1 MLVVE
6 KAPEHGDQ
14 CIEDRYPSIEW
25 QFGYLGCR
33 ELSIRVA
40 KFYDSRIVV
49 CGILVCKH
57 AVVTCLLDLVFDRLR
72 ILQMYC
78 VGEDEVLGFL
88 GRVGSQNKFSDV
100 LFFAEPVFDL
110 LLLADTDFL
119 CSMSEI
125 RTTTVH
131 KKLSHT

>member
-6 KAPEHGDQ
+6 EAPEHGNQ
-14 CIEDRYPSIEW
+14 CIENRYSSVEW

-33 ELSIRVA
+33 KLSIRVA
-40 KFYDSRIVV
+40 EFDDGRVV
-49 CGILVCKH
+49 VGGILVCKH

-78 VGEDEVLGFL
+78 IGEYEVLGFL
-88 GRVGSQNKFSDV
+88 GRVGCQNELSDV

-110 LLLADTDFL
+110 LLLTDTDFL
-119 CSMSEI
+119 RSMSEI
-125 RTTTVH
+125 RSTTVH